1 MPPQSIG
8 TEAVTGLIEI
18 ERLIE
23 FERNLIPCLERLA
36 RVRERYE
43 RMGRELEVNVI
54 LIAEMLDPVH
64 LSAWSQTIPG
74 RNTDMLGP

>member
-8 TEAVTGLIEI
+8 TEAVTSLIEI

-23 FERNLIPCLERLA
+23 FERNLIPCPERLA

-43 RMGRELEVNVI
+43 RMGRELEVDVI

-64 LSAWSQTIPG
+64 LGAWSRTIPG
-74 RNTDMLGP
+74 RNADMLGP

>member
-18 ERLIE
+18 ERGLE
-23 FERNLIPCLERLA
+23 FERDLIPRPERLA
-36 RVRERYE
+36 RIRKRHQRV
-43 RMGRELEVNVI
+43 GRELEMNVV

-64 LSAWSQTIPG
+64 LGAWSRTIPG
-74 RNTDMLGP
+74 

>member
-18 ERLIE
+18 ERGLE
-23 FERNLIPCLERLA
+23 FQRDLIPRLERLA
-36 RVRERYE
+36 RVRKRHERV
-43 RMGRELEVNVI
+43 GRELEMNVV

-64 LSAWSQTIPG
+64 LGAWSRTIPG
-74 RNTDMLGP
+74 